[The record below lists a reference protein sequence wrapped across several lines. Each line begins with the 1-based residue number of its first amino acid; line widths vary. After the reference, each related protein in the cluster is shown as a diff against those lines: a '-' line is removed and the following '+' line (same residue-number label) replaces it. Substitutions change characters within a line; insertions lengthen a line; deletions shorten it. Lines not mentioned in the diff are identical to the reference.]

1 MSQQRIGRYQILEEI
16 ASGGQATVHRVWDTQ
31 TGGILALKVMHPHLT
46 RDSSYIERFRREAAI
61 ASALNHPNITRVFE
75 IGQEGDT
82 HFMSME
88 YLPLSLHYLIQ
99 SQGKL
104 PVDRAVHI
112 AYQICQGMQI
122 AHEHKTFHRDIKP
135 QNILLAPDGTP
146 KITDFGIARAADL
159 STMTRTGMVMG
170 TPHYMSPEQ
179 TDGRA
184 DIRSDIYSM
193 GIVLYQMLTGDLPF
207 SAETPWEIIRL
218 HREAKPTSLRKVVP
232 NLPRGLDTVVARCLE
247 KDPNRRYQTPA
258 LMAQA
263 LQQVMPSIVTPTPQ
277 PQAITP
283 PQTQQPAP
291 QTTPPEAPAGTNL
304 CVRCGTKLEPG
315 QRYCTA
321 CGTAATGP
329 SLAPAPP
336 TPPRPTPAAP
346 PQPSSSTFMR
356 AWEGALRTRRR
367 GPLWARLLALT
378 ALVAVV
384 GGVVYLTTPSEEP
397 ETIEPAARPVEQIVG
412 TVGEQL
418 WARELPGAV
427 QLLAVGPEGEMY
439 VAEESGEIHSV
450 GSDGAER
457 WQFGFSAPI
466 VNAVLGSNDL
476 LHVSTNDGLLLGLRA
491 SDGSMVYRSGVN
503 VAVMTGTGP
512 SGDLYAISEDGF
524 LFRYPSDGGP
534 RLWNL
539 RVGQKITAPPVVAPD
554 GTIYVGTVD
563 PGAIHAISP
572 DGQELWNDFIGPVEV
587 SPTVGSVYVATF
599 DGFLFAFDEDGSY
612 RWDGDILDSPLAPPV
627 VSPDGSIY
635 VLSADGL
642 FLFNDFGALKWSAQV
657 GPPAQD
663 GLVLDPDGTAYVL
676 SLDGT
681 VWAVNRNGDANQ
693 FFHDPEA
700 TWVALS
706 PHGLVY
712 VGGFGGLTGL
722 KPVAVQS
729 PAIAS
734 PTPTL
739 TPFRPATATPAPA
752 PTATS
757 TPLPP
762 VATPAPAATPTPSSP
777 EPAYGGMLR
786 LAMSRDPFARSPY
799 PYEGLTTDKLALNS
813 LIFSRLFRHD
823 PVTGEIVG
831 DLVETW
837 EVSFSGTTWTLRLRP
852 DARFHDGSPV
862 TALDVQISLARMTG
876 TPVQGFHDSLQG
888 FRFVDDF
895 TLQVLLNAPFA
906 PFLDVLAGQW
916 ASIVPEAIAL
926 ARIHRMTVL
935 GTALEE
941 ASGCSSESGIMVLE
955 QKPARKQGAP
965 NRCCHRTNPT
975 VSASSLTTIA
985 WWPMPACSCRPPSP
999 GTWAC
1004 ENSSTITLISAAR
1017 RDGRTL
1023 GTRC

>member
-1 MSQQRIGRYQILEEI
+1 
-16 ASGGQATVHRVWDTQ
+16 
-31 TGGILALKVMHPHLT
+31 
-46 RDSSYIERFRREAAI
+46 
-61 ASALNHPNITRVFE
+61 
-75 IGQEGDT
+75 
-82 HFMSME
+82 
-88 YLPLSLHYLIQ
+88 
-99 SQGKL
+99 
-104 PVDRAVHI
+104 
-112 AYQICQGMQI
+112 
-122 AHEHKTFHRDIKP
+122 
-135 QNILLAPDGTP
+135 
-146 KITDFGIARAADL
+146 
-159 STMTRTGMVMG
+159 
-170 TPHYMSPEQ
+170 
-179 TDGRA
+179 
-184 DIRSDIYSM
+184 
-193 GIVLYQMLTGDLPF
+193 
-207 SAETPWEIIRL
+207 
-218 HREAKPTSLRKVVP
+218 
-232 NLPRGLDTVVARCLE
+232 
-247 KDPNRRYQTPA
+247 
-258 LMAQA
+258 
-263 LQQVMPSIVTPTPQ
+263 
-277 PQAITP
+277 
-283 PQTQQPAP
+283 
-291 QTTPPEAPAGTNL
+291 
-304 CVRCGTKLEPG
+304 
-315 QRYCTA
+315 
-321 CGTAATGP
+321 
-329 SLAPAPP
+329 
-336 TPPRPTPAAP
+336 
-346 PQPSSSTFMR
+346 MR

-384 GGVVYLTTPSEEP
+384 GSVVYLTTPSEEP

-466 VNAVLGSNDL
+466 VNAVLGSNNL

-534 RLWNL
+534 SLWNL
-539 RVGQKITAPPVVAPD
+539 RVGQKVTAPPAVAPD
-554 GTIYVGTVD
+554 GTIYVGSVA

-572 DGQELWNDFIGPVEV
+572 NGQELWNDFIGPVEV

-693 FFHDPEA
+693 FFHDQEA

-712 VGGFGGLTGL
+712 AGGFGGLTGL

-734 PTPTL
+734 PSPTL

-752 PTATS
+752 PTAT
-757 TPLPP
+757 P
-762 VATPAPAATPTPSSP
+762 VSP
-777 EPAYGGMLR
+777 EPEYGGVLR
-786 LAMSRDPFARSPY
+786 LAMRTDPFTRGFY
-799 PYEGLTTDKLALNS
+799 PYENISSDKASVNN

-831 DLVETW
+831 DLVEAW
-837 EVSFSGTTWTLRLRP
+837 EVSESGTTWTLRIRP

-862 TALDVQISLARMTG
+862 TALDVQTSLQRMAG
-876 TPVQGFHDSLQG
+876 ISLQG
-888 FRFVDDF
+888 FNDNLDGFRVLDDF
-895 TLQVLLNAPFA
+895 TLQIFLRAPFA

-926 ARIHRMTVL
+926 
-935 GTALEE
+935 GTADVAAAATDVSQLIGSGPFVIEE
-941 ASGCSSESGIMVLE
+941 YVPQERLFLAWNGDYYKPDLPYLDGIE
-955 QKPARKQGAP
+955 IFIAP
-965 NRCCHRTNPT
+965 ERATRLAAFHAGRTDFFGLNFSDGLTLGEEREVVSDGNATLFDGPGR
-975 VSASSLTTIA
+975 VSALWFDTQSPPFDDERVRRAVAIAIDWQVLRAVMHEEPGMSQFPVPSLYFPQWAFPQEVAEEVLTYNPERARQLMAEAGYPDGFETVIIVPNTPEENLRAAEVIAAFLEDIGIQVKIEVQEAATLRQRLSEGAGYGGMLISPMSGATVDIDTFLSLTYGADGIRNYSRLSDPVIEEVIQAQRQALDPEKRKAIIHDLDRYIA
-985 WWPMPACSCRPPSP
+985 ERAYVVPLP
-999 GTWAC
+999 GTRLVQAH
-1004 ENSSTITLISAAR
+1004 SI
-1017 RDGRTL
+1017 G
-1023 GTRC
+1023 